1 MLFSALV
8 MRYVSEKSTS
18 NKCGKQVFSV
28 LVSAYFRGPVNL
40 KYTIYPSTSTLN
52 TSQYCMMFG
61 SLTFCLYT
69 ICTHHGPTNFSA
81 MEMANNCKSLQSK
94 WLSLKKTNPSTDL
107 ICLAQQV
114 WGGSCPPCPP
124 LLVMR
129 LLTILRYFQTTKKGK
144 VFQTTY
150 QARLARALSIIST
163 SAKPAGK
170 PWPTG
175 KILHVHVTLFFTQE
189 YIACI
194 CKAENAYCK
203 GCCLRNLSRSPPGQ
217 TIQS

>member
-28 LVSAYFRGPVNL
+28 LASAYFRGPVNL

-81 MEMANNCKSLQSK
+81 MKMANNCKSLQSK
-94 WLSLKKTNPSTDL
+94 
-107 ICLAQQV
+107 
-114 WGGSCPPCPP
+114 
-124 LLVMR
+124 
-129 LLTILRYFQTTKKGK
+129 
-144 VFQTTY
+144 
-150 QARLARALSIIST
+150 
-163 SAKPAGK
+163 
-170 PWPTG
+170 
-175 KILHVHVTLFFTQE
+175 
-189 YIACI
+189 
-194 CKAENAYCK
+194 
-203 GCCLRNLSRSPPGQ
+203 
-217 TIQS
+217 

>member
-8 MRYVSEKSTS
+8 MRYVSEKSTP

-28 LVSAYFRGPVNL
+28 LASAYFWGPVTL

-52 TSQYCMMFG
+52 ISQYCMMFG

-69 ICTHHGPTNFSA
+69 VCTHHGTTNFSA
-81 MEMANNCKSLQSK
+81 MKMANNCKSLQSK

-107 ICLAQQV
+107 ICLVQQV
-114 WGGSCPPCPP
+114 WGGGSCPPCPP
-124 LLVMR
+124 LLVTP
-129 LLTILRYFQTTKKGK
+129 LLTILRYFQTTEKGK

-150 QARLARALSIIST
+150 QARLALALSIIST

-194 CKAENAYCK
+194 CKA
-203 GCCLRNLSRSPPGQ
+203 
-217 TIQS
+217 

>member
-28 LVSAYFRGPVNL
+28 LASAYFRGPVTL

-52 TSQYCMMFG
+52 ISQYCMMFG

-81 MEMANNCKSLQSK
+81 MKMANNCKSLQSK

-107 ICLAQQV
+107 ICLVQQV
-114 WGGSCPPCPP
+114 WGGGGSCPPCPP
-124 LLVMR
+124 LLVTP
-129 LLTILRYFQTTKKGK
+129 LLTILRYFQTTEKGK

-150 QARLARALSIIST
+150 QARLALALSIIST

-194 CKAENAYCK
+194 CKA
-203 GCCLRNLSRSPPGQ
+203 
-217 TIQS
+217 

>member
-1 MLFSALV
+1 

-18 NKCGKQVFSV
+18 NKCGEQVFSV
-28 LVSAYFRGPVNL
+28 LASAYFRGPVNL
-40 KYTIYPSTSTLN
+40 KNTIYPSTSTLN
-52 TSQYCMMFG
+52 ISQYCMMFG

-81 MEMANNCKSLQSK
+81 MKMPNNCKSLQSK

-114 WGGSCPPCPP
+114 WGGGRSCPPCPP
-124 LLVMR
+124 LLVTP

-150 QARLARALSIIST
+150 QARLALALSIIST
-163 SAKPAGK
+163 SANPAGK

-189 YIACI
+189 YIACS

>member
-1 MLFSALV
+1 MCPKNPPRISVESRCFQCLQVLISEVLF
-8 MRYVSEKSTS
+8 
-18 NKCGKQVFSV
+18 
-28 LVSAYFRGPVNL
+28 NL

-52 TSQYCMMFG
+52 ISQYCMMFG
-61 SLTFCLYT
+61 SLTFAYT

-81 MEMANNCKSLQSK
+81 MKMANNCKSLQSK
-94 WLSLKKTNPSTDL
+94 WLSLKKTNPPTDL
-107 ICLAQQV
+107 ICLAQLV
-114 WGGSCPPCPP
+114 WGGQLPPLSPP
-124 LLVMR
+124 LLVTP

-150 QARLARALSIIST
+150 QARLALALSIIST
-163 SAKPAGK
+163 SANPAGK

-175 KILHVHVTLFFTQE
+175 KILCVHVTLFFTQE

>member
-28 LVSAYFRGPVNL
+28 LASAYFRGPVTL

-52 TSQYCMMFG
+52 ISQYCMMFG

-81 MEMANNCKSLQSK
+81 MKMANNCKSLQSK

-114 WGGSCPPCPP
+114 WGGGGGSCPLVPP
-124 LLVMR
+124 LLVTS

-150 QARLARALSIIST
+150 QARLALALSIIST

-175 KILHVHVTLFFTQE
+175 KILNVHVTLFFTQE

-194 CKAENAYCK
+194 CKA
-203 GCCLRNLSRSPPGQ
+203 
-217 TIQS
+217 

>member
-28 LVSAYFRGPVNL
+28 LASAYFRGPVTL

-52 TSQYCMMFG
+52 ISQYCMMFG

-69 ICTHHGPTNFSA
+69 ICTVHHGPTNFSA
-81 MEMANNCKSLQSK
+81 MKMANNYKSLQSK
-94 WLSLKKTNPSTDL
+94 WPSLKKTNPSTDL

-114 WGGSCPPCPP
+114 WGGQLPPLSP
-124 LLVMR
+124 LLVTP

-150 QARLARALSIIST
+150 QARLALALSIIST

-194 CKAENAYCK
+194 CKA
-203 GCCLRNLSRSPPGQ
+203 
-217 TIQS
+217 

>member
-28 LVSAYFRGPVNL
+28 LASAYFRGPVNL
-40 KYTIYPSTSTLN
+40 KYTIYPSTSTPN
-52 TSQYCMMFG
+52 ISQYCMMFG
-61 SLTFCLYT
+61 SITFCLYT
-69 ICTHHGPTNFSA
+69 ICTHHGPTNFSG
-81 MEMANNCKSLQSK
+81 MKMANNCKSLQSK
-94 WLSLKKTNPSTDL
+94 WLHESKENKSIHRLDLPGSTGL
-107 ICLAQQV
+107 G
-114 WGGSCPPCPP
+114 GGSCPPCPP
-124 LLVMR
+124 LLVTP

-150 QARLARALSIIST
+150 QARLALALSIIST
-163 SAKPAGK
+163 SANPAGK

-203 GCCLRNLSRSPPGQ
+203 GCCLRNLSRSPPG
-217 TIQS
+217 

>member
-1 MLFSALV
+1 MDQPISRAW
-8 MRYVSEKSTS
+8 KW
-18 NKCGKQVFSV
+18 Q
-28 LVSAYFRGPVNL
+28 
-40 KYTIYPSTSTLN
+40 TIASHYN
-52 TSQYCMMFG
+52 QNDCM
-61 SLTFCLYT
+61 
-69 ICTHHGPTNFSA
+69 
-81 MEMANNCKSLQSK
+81 
-94 WLSLKKTNPSTDL
+94 SLKKTNPSTDL

-114 WGGSCPPCPP
+114 WGGGSCPPCPP
-124 LLVMR
+124 LLVTP

-150 QARLARALSIIST
+150 QARLALALSIIST
-163 SAKPAGK
+163 SANPAGK

-203 GCCLRNLSRSPPGQ
+203 GCCLRNLSRSPPG
-217 TIQS
+217 